1 MIMKKIVSI
10 LSITIF
16 LLMSACNDGILDKLP
31 ETAIGA
37 ENFFK
42 SEEDL
47 KMYIYNL
54 YSFPGVVIY
63 TNDGYNSTDN
73 ASNTAISEMKSIM
86 LHSNPTSETFG
97 SGWSWGALRRANFF
111 LQYFR
116 NNNLPEDVLVHYEG
130 LARFFRARFYM
141 EMVKRYSDVPWY
153 DQIIGT
159 SDEDLLYKER
169 DPRAMVVEKI
179 FEDYDFASKN
189 VRAVQPVGAI
199 NKWAVLAFMSRDA
212 LYEGTYRKYHPE
224 LQLGATAGTY
234 LTMAATTA
242 KQIMDNGG
250 FNIYSTGNVEN
261 DYANMFI
268 STSLAG
274 NPEVIFVNISEDGVK
289 NSGWSN
295 YWHDYEVSPAKDLV
309 NAYLMKDGTF
319 YSSQPGFETKMF
331 VDEFTNRDPRLKQ
344 TVNYPGWVYA
354 RTANPYVFPGSLSR
368 YFTGYHLLKGFQ
380 NHTDQVR
387 SNSVDVPLFRYAETL
402 LIYAESKAEMGQ
414 LSQADLDLTI
424 NKLRQRVGM
433 PAMAMNPPVDPV
445 KEAKYPTVKSSAQ
458 WREILEIRRER
469 RVELAME
476 GYRFDDLMRWGAGKV
491 LEKPPVGLYL
501 PGPGKYDT
509 TGDGI
514 PDIKILPLSA
524 TIPAAVANRE
534 KNSLGVTLLY
544 YRIGPADSA
553 AEVFVTDGDKGY
565 IIGEKVR
572 GTFVEPKYYYR
583 PVPRT
588 QTVLNPN
595 LKQIFG
601 WE

>member
-1 MIMKKIVSI
+1 MKKIVSI
-10 LSITIF
+10 FSIAI
-16 LLMSACNDGILDKLP
+16 LLIISACNDDLLDKLP

-63 TNDGYNSTDN
+63 TNDGYNTTDN

-116 NNNLPEDVLVHYEG
+116 NNSLPEDVLVHYEG

-153 DQIIGT
+153 DQLIGT
-159 SDEDLLYKER
+159 SDEELLYKGR

-179 FEDYDFASKN
+179 FEDYDFASTN

-224 LQLGATAGTY
+224 LQLTNTAGTY
-234 LTMAATTA
+234 LTMAATAA
-242 KQIMDNGG
+242 KEIMDNGG
-250 FNIYSTGNVEN
+250 FNIYSTGNIDN
-261 DYANMFI
+261 DYGNLFN
-268 STSLAG
+268 STNLVG

-295 YWHDYEVSPAKDLV
+295 YWHDYEVSPARDLV
-309 NAYLMKDGTF
+309 SAYLMKDGTF
-319 YSSQPGFETKMF
+319 FSSQPGFETKMF

-387 SNSVDVPLFRYAETL
+387 SNSIDVPLFRYAETL
-402 LIYAESKAEMGQ
+402 LIYAEAKAEMGQ
-414 LSQADLDLTI
+414 LSQADLDLTV
-424 NKLRQRVGM
+424 NRLRRRAGM
-433 PAMAMNPPVDPV
+433 PDMAMNPSVDPV
-445 KEAKYPTVKSSAQ
+445 KEAKYANVKSSAQ

-491 LEKPPVGLYL
+491 LEKPPVGLYI
-501 PGPGKYDT
+501 PGPGNYDT

-534 KNSLGVTLLY
+534 KNELGVTLLY
-544 YRIGPADSA
+544 YRIGPPDSA

-565 IIGEKVR
+565 IIGERTR